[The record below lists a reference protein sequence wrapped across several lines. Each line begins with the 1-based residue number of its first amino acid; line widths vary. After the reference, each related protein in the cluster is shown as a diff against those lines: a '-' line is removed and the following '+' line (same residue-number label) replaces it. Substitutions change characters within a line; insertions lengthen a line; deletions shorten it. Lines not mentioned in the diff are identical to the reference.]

1 MSSYVELPIGIGLI
15 PCDTLIEDRL
25 TGKKSLIGVIGAIRV
40 TKFPCVYPAFHLLV
54 SLTSGNGSYPCTLQL
69 VSESKNEVIFSGNG
83 TLKFNNPTQ
92 VVDLVFLLQRLH
104 FNYPD
109 TYWIKF
115 LIGRGAIPL
124 VKTRFR
130 ALPPPRDSIYS
141 RQAKKLSSSC
151 YRCSGSLLVPGELI
165 WGMRQISSPCPPGSS
180 RKSRNSPV
188 SSYLKR
194 NPSGN
199 PPPVRTPST
208 TPPAPLQ

>member
-115 LIGRGAIPL
+115 LIDGEPL
-124 VKTRFR
+124 MTRPIR
-130 ALPPPRDSIYS
+130 VDLLKPPAE
-141 RQAKKLSSSC
+141 QT
-151 YRCSGSLLVPGELI
+151 
-165 WGMRQISSPCPPGSS
+165 PPGGES
-180 RKSRNSPV
+180 
-188 SSYLKR
+188 
-194 NPSGN
+194 
-199 PPPVRTPST
+199 
-208 TPPAPLQ
+208 

>member
-115 LIGRGAIPL
+115 LIDGEPL
-124 VKTRFR
+124 MTRPIR
-130 ALPPPRDSIYS
+130 VDLLKPPAE
-141 RQAKKLSSSC
+141 Q
-151 YRCSGSLLVPGELI
+151 
-165 WGMRQISSPCPPGSS
+165 
-180 RKSRNSPV
+180 
-188 SSYLKR
+188 
-194 NPSGN
+194 
-199 PPPVRTPST
+199 T
-208 TPPAPLQ
+208 TPGGES

>member
-115 LIGRGAIPL
+115 LIDGEPL
-124 VKTRFR
+124 MTRPIR
-130 ALPPPRDSIYS
+130 VD
-141 RQAKKLSSSC
+141 
-151 YRCSGSLLVPGELI
+151 LL
-165 WGMRQISSPCPPGSS
+165 Q
-180 RKSRNSPV
+180 
-188 SSYLKR
+188 
-194 NPSGN
+194 
-199 PPPVRTPST
+199 
-208 TPPAPLQ
+208 PPAEQTAPGGES

>member
-54 SLTSGNGSYPCTLQL
+54 SLPSGHGSYPCTLQL
-69 VSESKNEVIFSGNG
+69 VSETKNEGIFSGNG

-115 LIGRGAIPL
+115 LIDGEPL
-124 VKTRFR
+124 MTRPIR
-130 ALPPPRDSIYS
+130 VD
-141 RQAKKLSSSC
+141 
-151 YRCSGSLLVPGELI
+151 LL
-165 WGMRQISSPCPPGSS
+165 
-180 RKSRNSPV
+180 K
-188 SSYLKR
+188 
-194 NPSGN
+194 
-199 PPPVRTPST
+199 
-208 TPPAPLQ
+208 PPAEQTAPGGES

>member
-115 LIGRGAIPL
+115 LIDGEPL
-124 VKTRFR
+124 MTRPIR
-130 ALPPPRDSIYS
+130 VD
-141 RQAKKLSSSC
+141 
-151 YRCSGSLLVPGELI
+151 LL
-165 WGMRQISSPCPPGSS
+165 
-180 RKSRNSPV
+180 K
-188 SSYLKR
+188 
-194 NPSGN
+194 
-199 PPPVRTPST
+199 
-208 TPPAPLQ
+208 PPAEQAAPGGES

>member
-54 SLTSGNGSYPCTLQL
+54 SLTSGNGSYPPR
-69 VSESKNEVIFSGNG
+69 FYGN
-83 TLKFNNPTQ
+83 PP
-92 VVDLVFLLQRLH
+92 RR
-104 FNYPD
+104 
-109 TYWIKF
+109 
-115 LIGRGAIPL
+115 RGAIPL

-151 YRCSGSLLVPGELI
+151 YRCSGSLLVPRELI
-165 WGMRQISSPCPPGSS
+165 WGMRQISSLCPPGSS
-180 RKSRNSPV
+180 RRSRNSPV

-194 NPSGN
+194 NPSGS

>member
-25 TGKKSLIGVIGAIRV
+25 TGKKALIGVIGAIRV

-115 LIGRGAIPL
+115 LIDGEPL
-124 VKTRFR
+124 MTRPIR
-130 ALPPPRDSIYS
+130 VD
-141 RQAKKLSSSC
+141 
-151 YRCSGSLLVPGELI
+151 LL
-165 WGMRQISSPCPPGSS
+165 
-180 RKSRNSPV
+180 K
-188 SSYLKR
+188 
-194 NPSGN
+194 
-199 PPPVRTPST
+199 
-208 TPPAPLQ
+208 PPAEQTASGVES